1 MSESGIRTP
10 ISIREAMSNI
20 AEGKYVLPAIQRKFV
35 WSADQ
40 ITALFDSIMRG
51 YPINTFMFW
60 HVKQQ
65 KNIASYPFFAF
76 LKDYREKYQT
86 EGAECNVAAYS
97 FDFDAVID
105 GQQRLNSLY
114 IGLYGSYAYKLP
126 RKWWNDNEES
136 LPTRHLY
143 INLIQPAQREN
154 DIQDE
159 YLNFSP
165 GKKFKT

>member
-65 KNIASYPFFAF
+65 KNIASYPFFHF
-76 LKDYREKYQT
+76 
-86 EGAECNVAAYS
+86 
-97 FDFDAVID
+97 
-105 GQQRLNSLY
+105 
-114 IGLYGSYAYKLP
+114 
-126 RKWWNDNEES
+126 
-136 LPTRHLY
+136 
-143 INLIQPAQREN
+143 
-154 DIQDE
+154 
-159 YLNFSP
+159 
-165 GKKFKT
+165 

>member
-1 MSESGIRTP
+1 MRSP

-35 WSADQ
+35 WCDDQ

-60 HVKQQ
+60 HVRHQEGTVL
-65 KNIASYPFFAF
+65 SYPFFMF
-76 LKDYREKYQT
+76 LKNYRDRYQT

-97 FDFDAVID
+97 SDFDAVID

-114 IGLYGSYAYKLP
+114 IGLYGYYAYKLP

-136 LPTRHLY
+136 LPTRYLY
-143 INLIQPAQREN
+143 LNLVPPAKVET

-159 YLNFSP
+159 DLL
-165 GKKFKT
+165 

>member
-60 HVKQQ
+60 HVKRQENNASKFQ
-65 KNIASYPFFAF
+65 KW
-76 LKDYREKYQT
+76 
-86 EGAECNVAAYS
+86 C
-97 FDFDAVID
+97 
-105 GQQRLNSLY
+105 
-114 IGLYGSYAYKLP
+114 
-126 RKWWNDNEES
+126 
-136 LPTRHLY
+136 
-143 INLIQPAQREN
+143 
-154 DIQDE
+154 
-159 YLNFSP
+159 
-165 GKKFKT
+165 